1 MTDTGDELE
10 IVEVDVSDDAALAE
24 WYDVSAAALREGLGD
39 LASVWSLAELSVMLR
54 EPSRT
59 QRFHTYLGR
68 VGGRAVVAGGVVLP
82 QLENLDTATV
92 TSEVRPDH
100 RRRGHGSAM
109 LAFCEARVREHG
121 RTVVEHFV
129 DWPESHGPDG
139 EGWPGREFALAHGY
153 RLNLGDVQRV
163 LTLPVDDE
171 VLDRTAAEAAERHE
185 GYRLT
190 SWVGA
195 VPDQLALGWET
206 LSSSLMTEA
215 PTGEREREPEVV
227 DVANLREREAV
238 ADKQGRT
245 RVCTAAL
252 TADGEVAAYTDLAVT
267 PHESGK
273 AYQWG
278 TLVRTADRGHRLGLA
293 VKVANLRLL
302 QSLDLGVTRVVTFNA
317 EVNSH
322 MIGVNEQLGF
332 VAVARAGEFV
342 KHLT

>member
-1 MTDTGDELE
+1 MTDTGTDLE
-10 IVEVDVSDDAALAE
+10 ITEVDVHDDAALAE

-39 LASVWSLAELSVMLR
+39 LASVWSLPELTVTLR
-54 EPSRT
+54 EQSRS
-59 QRFHTYLGR
+59 RRIHAYVGHA
-68 VGGRAVVAGGVVLP
+68 GGRAVVAGAVVLP
-82 QLENLDTATV
+82 LLENLDSATI
-92 TSEVRPDH
+92 SAEVHPDH

-109 LAFCEARVREHG
+109 LAHVEARALAHG
-121 RTVVEHFV
+121 RTVVDHFI
-129 DWPESHGPDG
+129 DWPESHGPEG
-139 EGWPGREFALAHGY
+139 EGWPGREFALARGY
-153 RLNLGDVQRV
+153 RMNLGDVQRM
-163 LTLPVDDE
+163 LTLPVADE
-171 VLDRTAAEAAERHE
+171 VLDRLAAEAAERHE
-185 GYRLT
+185 GYRVT

-195 VPDQLALGWET
+195 VPEQLALGWET
-206 LSSSLMTEA
+206 LSSSLVTEA
-215 PTGEREREPEVV
+215 PTGDRVREPEVV
-227 DVANLREREAV
+227 EVANLREREAV
-238 ADKQGRT
+238 AEKQGRT

-252 TADGEVAAYTDLAVT
+252 TADGEVAAYTDLEVT

-302 QSLDLGVTRVVTFNA
+302 QSLDVGVTRLVTFNA